1 MQASFLAALARPGW
15 WALALAAFLLR
26 GGLLLIIVPIVSLPT
41 AANVTTL
48 IGPTVQDM
56 LLGGPSLQ
64 SLLLGSVLLG
74 AAFVVIYALAYAGSW
89 LDLQLVREA
98 AADDEVEL
106 DWSPA
111 NGSPAVGLGLR
122 FVAHIPTA
130 LALAYASMRIVDA
143 VYVELTTP
151 GDTAVA
157 LPVRVLGHVPNALIS
172 LGVAWLV
179 GEAVGGLAARRVAAG
194 EPVSGAFARSIRQVV
209 SPRGLATLAVTS
221 IALAAL
227 LVPFVLSTQ
236 AAWRNARVSLYD
248 GLDPA
253 ITLAAVVLLVG
264 TWVLGLTVL
273 GALLAWR
280 ATAWTLQIAPRKAA
294 VTPAVLRA
302 SEPSR

>member
-15 WALALAAFLLR
+15 WAVALAAFLLR
-26 GGLLLIIVPIVSLPT
+26 GGFLLIILPIVSLPT
-41 AANVTTL
+41 VANLTTL

-56 LLGGPSLQ
+56 LLGGPSLE
-64 SLLLGSVLLG
+64 SLLLGSAVLG
-74 AAFVVIYALAYAGSW
+74 AALVVVYALAYAGSW

-98 AADDEVEL
+98 TADDDVDL
-106 DWSPA
+106 GWSLANPSPA
-111 NGSPAVGLGLR
+111 AGLGLR
-122 FVAHIPTA
+122 LVAHIPTA
-130 LALAYASMRIVDA
+130 MALGYASIRIVDA
-143 VYVELTTP
+143 VYLELTSP
-151 GDTAVA
+151 GNAVIP
-157 LPVRVLGHVPNALIS
+157 LPVRVLGHLPNALIS

-194 EPVSGAFARSIRQVV
+194 EPVWGALGRSIRQVV

-221 IALAAL
+221 GALAAL
-227 LVPFVLSTQ
+227 LVPFVVSTQ
-236 AAWRNARVSLYD
+236 TAWRSVRVSLYD

-294 VTPAVLRA
+294 VTPELVRA